1 VPLWRLASGLRC
13 ITALALEP
21 TDARLLAA
29 ASPHGE
35 VLFWDVGQPFTE
47 PVAALA
53 AHVHSIT
60 SVAFSGDGCL
70 FATASQDK
78 TLRVWALIRTS
89 DAPSTLTQSS
99 KANPVPSPPT
109 PRSAL
114 TRGES
119 GLCNAHDGE
128 SPRARDASTQMRLR
142 VLHRLVGH
150 SEAVTAMAFVPVG
163 SNGAVGE
170 QGLHRSSDALGR
182 LDAAHLLASTSI
194 DGSVRLWNLTTGQPL
209 LPVLRPLGRACSVG
223 CVAFAPDAQQVAAGC
238 DDGTV
243 RVWSLKHMGLKQSSS
258 KTSELRVQEKLVLRA
273 KSAIDVLVD
282 SLKTLSPDS
291 LDHLRNLS
299 LPASA
304 GMRAGDPCSSGRAG
318 AWQVPEAQRTQC
330 VDGHR
335 LPLSS
340 LFYTRSGTLLVS
352 ACAGGQVKI
361 WSAAEGALL
370 RTIIRSPQGVAVGC
384 VALAT
389 EPMVWAACSDGMLRG
404 ARIPELEAEALVAA
418 ARTVL
423 EAVPLPQDEAP
434 GNEPKNTDAKKRRV
448 KKKIKMMQEL
458 EEEEALELERKED
471 AAVLAAAL
479 ARREGVEGVAR
490 EDGVRQ
496 VSLSSER
503 RFGAGLRLV
512 VCSAA
517 ASCISCIQKKS
528 MPCTN

>member
-1 VPLWRLASGLRC
+1 MIIGNPAGCVKAYGIRTIDVCAHTQAPSAHASKSAKPSTSPTSKAEVLKAVPVPLALPSQGGGAAGGSVGGKAVTAVCIAGSLMCTASATGEIAGWNLKRGGCGGEEAVVPLWRLASGLRC

-29 ASPHGE
+29 ASSHGE

-89 DAPSTLTQSS
+89 DAPPTLTQSS
-99 KANPVPSPPT
+99 KDNPVPSPPT

-128 SPRARDASTQMRLR
+128 SPRARDASTQTRLR

-194 DGSVRLWNLTTGQPL
+194 DGSVRLWNLATGQPL
-209 LPVLRPLGRACSVG
+209 LPVLRPLGRACSVS

-243 RVWSLKHMGLKQSSS
+243 RVWSLKHMSLKQSSS

-282 SLKTLSPDS
+282 SLKTLAPDS

-304 GMRAGDPCSSGRAG
+304 GMRAGESCSSGRAG

-361 WSAAEGALL
+361 WSAVEGALL
-370 RTIIRSPQGVAVGC
+370 RTVIRSPQGVAVGC

-389 EPMVWAACSDGMLRG
+389 EPMVWAACSDGVLRG
-404 ARIPELEAEALVAA
+404 ARSPDLEAEALVAA

-423 EAVPLPQDEAP
+423 
-434 GNEPKNTDAKKRRV
+434 
-448 KKKIKMMQEL
+448 
-458 EEEEALELERKED
+458 
-471 AAVLAAAL
+471 
-479 ARREGVEGVAR
+479 
-490 EDGVRQ
+490 
-496 VSLSSER
+496 
-503 RFGAGLRLV
+503 
-512 VCSAA
+512 
-517 ASCISCIQKKS
+517 
-528 MPCTN
+528 

>member
-1 VPLWRLASGLRC
+1 
-13 ITALALEP
+13 
-21 TDARLLAA
+21 
-29 ASPHGE
+29 
-35 VLFWDVGQPFTE
+35 
-47 PVAALA
+47 
-53 AHVHSIT
+53 
-60 SVAFSGDGCL
+60 
-70 FATASQDK
+70 
-78 TLRVWALIRTS
+78 
-89 DAPSTLTQSS
+89 
-99 KANPVPSPPT
+99 
-109 PRSAL
+109 
-114 TRGES
+114 
-119 GLCNAHDGE
+119 
-128 SPRARDASTQMRLR
+128 
-142 VLHRLVGH
+142 
-150 SEAVTAMAFVPVG
+150 
-163 SNGAVGE
+163 
-170 QGLHRSSDALGR
+170 
-182 LDAAHLLASTSI
+182 
-194 DGSVRLWNLTTGQPL
+194 
-209 LPVLRPLGRACSVG
+209 
-223 CVAFAPDAQQVAAGC
+223 
-238 DDGTV
+238 
-243 RVWSLKHMGLKQSSS
+243 MGLKQSSS
-258 KTSELRVQEKLVLRA
+258 KTSELRVVEKLVLRA

-299 LPASA
+299 LPAS
-304 GMRAGDPCSSGRAG
+304 GMRAGGSCSSGRAG

-361 WSAAEGALL
+361 WSAVDGALL

-389 EPMVWAACSDGMLRG
+389 EPMLWAACSDGVLRG

-423 EAVPLPQDEAP
+423 DASVPLPQDEAP

-448 KKKIKMMQEL
+448 KKKIKMIQEL

-479 ARREGVEGVAR
+479 ARREGVEGMAR

-503 RFGAGLRLV
+503 RFGAGVRLV
-512 VCSAA
+512 
-517 ASCISCIQKKS
+517 
-528 MPCTN
+528 